1 MASKSVREKL
11 AKNLLK
17 KLSKE
22 QNEQSA
28 KTLKSSRP
36 QVLFLEDLQFV
47 EDTVRKVKEKK
58 YVPESVKVKKIP
70 NLLKEAQSIAKN
82 VYQADYIANN
92 LRYKT
97 GPRDIENTHGG
108 IYLKNEHPEVYKQIQ
123 EGTAFLMKS
132 WSDLQQCKKGIITLA
147 VDATEKQL
155 DEIIK
160 RVDRGHGAG
169 AGFAVS
175 QVTGARALGQ
185 ADAALT
191 ETEKQALL
199 TDLRT
204 AAKDAFEFGEISL
217 EAFDDIERL
226 TIEYSQIV
234 TPTGRIDV
242 QYIPFVTFQNKYINQ
257 GIEAAREKSVLGFLR
272 GYFNDRGADF
282 LANLPGSSTLI
293 QKAGASAIKPLLEV
307 KNGKIKVSAEIDP
320 RKIKFK
326 TKGTASLNNSKQK
339 SGSLKRN
346 KAKVGGKVA
355 PGAVTQAT
363 QTTYSVA
370 SLLGLFNAKISKQV
384 LNNMEAPALEN
395 RTGRFASSVYVTDI
409 IKTPKGF
416 PSIGYTYDRNP
427 YGVYESTSGS
437 RFASPQR
444 DPRILIDKSIREIAA
459 QLAIGRLYTRR
470 V

>member
-1 MASKSVREKL
+1 MASKSVRDNL

-28 KTLKSSRP
+28 KTLKSPRP
-36 QVLFLEDLQFV
+36 QVLFLEDLQFI
-47 EDTVRKVKEKK
+47 EDTVRKVKEKE

-97 GPRDIENTHGG
+97 GPKDIENTNGG
-108 IYLKNEHPEVYKQIQ
+108 IYLKNTHPSVFKQIQ
-123 EGTAFLMKS
+123 EGTAFLMES
-132 WSDLQQCKKGIITLA
+132 WADLQQCKKAIITLA
-147 VDATEKQL
+147 VDGTDKQL

-185 ADAALT
+185 ADASLT
-191 ETEKQALL
+191 ETDKQALL
-199 TDLRT
+199 TDLRN
-204 AAKDAFEFGEISL
+204 AAQDAFEIGEISIK
-217 EAFDDIERL
+217 AVNDIEKL
-226 TIEYSQIV
+226 TIDYSQIV

-242 QYIPFVTFQNKYINQ
+242 QYIPFVTFQDKYINR
-257 GIEAAREKSVLGFLR
+257 GMEAAREKSVLSFLR
-272 GYFNDRGADF
+272 GYFNSRGADF
-282 LANLPGSSTLI
+282 LANLPGSSTVI

-307 KNGKIKVSAEIDP
+307 KNGKIKISAEIDP

-326 TKGTASLNNSKQK
+326 TKGNASLNNKKEK
-339 SGSLKRN
+339 SGSLKRK
-346 KAKVGGKVA
+346 KAKSGGRIA
-355 PGAVTQAT
+355 PGGVTQAT

-370 SLLGLFNAKISKQV
+370 SLLGLFNARINKQV
-384 LNNMEAPALEN
+384 LRNMEAPALEN
-395 RTGRFASSVYVTDI
+395 KTGRFASSVYVTDI
-409 IKTPKGF
+409 IKTPRGF
-416 PSIGYTYDRNP
+416 PSVGYTYDRNP

-459 QLAIGRLYTRR
+459 ELAIGRLYTRR